1 MLLLASQLPQ
11 LPFVPV
17 WVAGFGATLVV
28 LRLALLAHDRR
39 RPDAPPARIPALAL
53 VLFALV
59 TAAAIRASFGYFV
72 GRDPCV
78 AFLFVLVGIKYL
90 EAKSAR
96 DGTLLV
102 CLSSFL
108 VVTPFFYSQSPL
120 SALAGLPALFVL
132 GATLQA
138 LAQRPGAPAPP
149 WRAALRRSG
158 VLMLQGIPLAALL
171 FVLFPRLAAPLWGL
185 PGDTMAQTGL
195 SDRMAPGFISELT
208 LSDAIAFR
216 VDFDGR
222 PPPPPQRY
230 WRGPVFSRFDGTEWT
245 QGMPPGQGRF
255 APPDGEPVALHGH
268 AGAERQAV
276 AVRARPARRPAAAR
290 FGRRGGRRARAAGDA
305 DARPAAHRA
314 RRGLAAAALPAAL
327 AAARELPG
335 DRRRR
340 AGRETAENLRLPSG
354 GNRQPAHARVRPRP
368 ARAAPGRRR
377 LHPRRAVASFA
388 TSPSSTRC
396 RRRCSTHDPV
406 DVFLFDT
413 RRGFCEHYASAF
425 VVLLR
430 AAGIPAR
437 VVTGYQGGEI
447 NPRGGYLIVRQSDAH
462 AWAEALIDG
471 RWQRFDPTAAVAPSR
486 IETGTGRRA
495 AVRRAGAAARA
506 PRRRLVK
513 QLQLTWD
520 AVNHDWRRN
529 VVGFN
534 HDRQRSL
541 WRDWQLDRLPGW
553 QLAGG
558 AMLVVAAWLG
568 IVLGWLVWRRRRAD
582 RAHTLWETAC
592 AQARARRVAA
602 PSARGPAR
610 LRRARRGALARVR
623 RRLPRHR
630 RLVRGAA
637 LRRGG
642 VRPDDD
648 RQRAAALATLARA
661 IDVLPAPAALRAPA
675 PPARAARRGR
685 GRAAPAARGAS
696 PAPRPGSAAPVRG

>member
-1 MLLLASQLPQ
+1 MKRRAASGPALSPAQSSWLGVLLLASQLPQ

-17 WVAGFGATLVV
+17 WVAGFGAALVV

-59 TAAAIRASFGYFV
+59 TAGAIRTSFGYFV

-96 DGTLLV
+96 DATLLV

-132 GATLQA
+132 GAALQA
-138 LAQRPGAPAPP
+138 LAQRPGAPTPP

-171 FVLFPRLAAPLWGL
+171 FLLFPRLAAPLWGL

-245 QGMPPGQGRF
+245 QGMPPGEGRF
-255 APPDGEPVALHGH
+255 APPGGEPVAYTVTLEPSGKPWLFALDLP
-268 AGAERQAV
+268 AGLPQLASGADPDVARAPLATLTRDQQLISRV
-276 AVRARPARRPAAAR
+276 AVSQPLHYRQVSLLRASYPAI
-290 FGRRGGRRARAAGDA
+290 A
-305 DARPAAHRA
+305 DAA
-314 RRGLAAAALPAAL
+314 
-327 AAARELPG
+327 
-335 DRRRR
+335 

-354 GNRQPAHARVRPRP
+354 GKPPNPRALAFARDLRER
-368 ARAAPGRRR
+368 
-377 LHPRRAVASFA
+377 HPDDADYVRAVLSYFRNEPFVY
-388 TSPSSTRC
+388 TMSPPLLE
-396 RRRCSTHDPV
+396 HDPV
-406 DVFLFDT
+406 DMFLFDT
-413 RRGFCEHYASAF
+413 RRGFCEHFTSAF

-437 VVTGYQGGEI
+437 VVTGYQGGEV
-447 NPRGGYLIVRQSDAH
+447 NPSGGYLIVRQSDAH
-462 AWAEALIDG
+462 AWAEALIGG
-471 RWQRFDPTAAVAPSR
+471 RWQRVDPTAAVAPSR
-486 IETGTGRRA
+486 IELGLG
-495 AVRRAGAAARA
+495 GALPFGEPVPFLARLDDG
-506 PRRRLVK
+506 LVK
-513 QLQLTWD
+513 QLRLAWD
-520 AVNHDWRRN
+520 AINHDWRRN

-534 HDRQRSL
+534 QDRQRSL
-541 WRDWQLDRLPGW
+541 LRDWRLDRLPGW

-558 AMLVVAAWLG
+558 AMLVVVAWLG

-592 AQARARRVAA
+592 ARLARA
-602 PSARGPAR
+602 G
-610 LRRARRGALARVR
+610 
-623 RRLPRHR
+623 LPRHPSEGPLSYADR
-630 RLVRGAA
+630 AAARWPEFGVAFRVIGDSYAA
-637 LRRGG
+637 LRYGEAAS
-642 VRPDDD
+642 RPDDD

-661 IDVLPAPAALRAPA
+661 IDVLPSPAVL
-675 PPARAARRGR
+675 
-685 GRAAPAARGAS
+685 RGA
-696 PAPRPGSAAPVRG
+696 GTVG